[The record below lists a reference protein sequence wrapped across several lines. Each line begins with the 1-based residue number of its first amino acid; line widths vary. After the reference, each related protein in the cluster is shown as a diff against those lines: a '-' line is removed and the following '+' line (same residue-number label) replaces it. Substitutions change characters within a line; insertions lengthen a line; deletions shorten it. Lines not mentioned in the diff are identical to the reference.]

1 MMNVRMKRKKRDL
14 FGAVK
19 VSPLAQNSRAQSYL
33 RAQNAPMR
41 NCVILMRFFTG
52 SWLSQTGKRDA
63 GSKARKV
70 V

>member
-1 MMNVRMKRKKRDL
+1 MMDVRMKRHL
-14 FGAVK
+14 FGTVK
-19 VSPLAQNSRAQSYL
+19 ILPLAQNSYAQSYL

-52 SWLSQTGKRDA
+52 SWLSQTRKRDA